1 MPPRGFIRSILQPHH
16 LHPIALMTSKKTED
30 QKTNKTATR
39 GALHGVRILDLS
51 AVVSGPMAAMV
62 LADQG
67 ADVIKIEPPGWGDG
81 IRFLGASRN
90 GLSSI
95 FSMINRNKRSL
106 AINLKHPA
114 GRELVCKLVETAD
127 VLLQNYRPG
136 KMKTLGLDYDSL
148 KTINPNLVYA
158 SINGMGEVGP
168 YAGQKVY
175 DYVIQGISGAL
186 DAQSENDQPKMI
198 RSIIYDKVT
207 ALTAAQ
213 GITAALYAR
222 EKGAGG
228 QHIKI
233 SMLEAGIHF
242 NWPDLMWNHSF
253 KGEDVQYSGDLAD
266 MYEINAANNG
276 SIVTHQMNIDCSNHS
291 TEELIEI
298 FAHNEIPVARVNSRA
313 DVADDPQVKALGI
326 LEDIEHPRGGA
337 MIQPRAP
344 VQFGHS
350 ISNTRRPSPEVGQH
364 TAEILGELGLSLEEM
379 QELALA
385 GAIG

>member
-1 MPPRGFIRSILQPHH
+1 MPVVVSLPESEHRNGCPTA
-16 LHPIALMTSKKTED
+16 PMTSKKTDTQE
-30 QKTNKTATR
+30 TSKTASP

-51 AVVSGPMAAMV
+51 AVVSGPMAAVV

-114 GRELVCKLVETAD
+114 GRALVSKLVETAD
-127 VLLQNYRPG
+127 VLLQNFRPG
-136 KMKTLGLDYDSL
+136 KMEALGLDYESL
-148 KTINPNLVYA
+148 KTINPNLIYA

-168 YAGQKVY
+168 YAEQKVY

-186 DAQSENDQPKMI
+186 DAQAEGDQPKII

-222 EKGAGG
+222 AMGAGG
-228 QHIKI
+228 QHIKV
-233 SMLEAGIHF
+233 SMLDAGVYF

-253 KGEDVQYSGDLAD
+253 RGDGVQYSGDLAD
-266 MYEINAANNG
+266 MYEINTANDG
-276 SIVTHQMNIDCSNHS
+276 AIVTHQMDIDCSNYS
-291 TEELIEI
+291 TDELIEI

-313 DVADDPQVKALGI
+313 DVANDPQVKALGI
-326 LEDIEHPRGGA
+326 LEEIDHPRGGP
-337 MIQPRAP
+337 MVQPRAP
-344 VQFGHS
+344 VRFGQS
-350 ISNTRRPSPEVGQH
+350 ISSKKNPSPEVGQH
-364 TAEILGELGLSLEEM
+364 TAEILGELGLSIEEM
-379 QELALA
+379 KALA
-385 GAIG
+385 MEGAIG